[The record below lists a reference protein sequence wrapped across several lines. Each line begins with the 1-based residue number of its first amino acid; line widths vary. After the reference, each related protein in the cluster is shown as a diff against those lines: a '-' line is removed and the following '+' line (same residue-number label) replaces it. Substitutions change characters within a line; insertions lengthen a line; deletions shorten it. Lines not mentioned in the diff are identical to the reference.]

1 MGNPGFFL
9 QQKILDLGLSGQ
21 EFTLLEKCGTKA
33 LQRAVKVKGRNS
45 GLKKVVP
52 KLSGRARKQKNRLQ
66 KLPGPV
72 SRPGLIYD

>member
-33 LQRAVKVKGRNS
+33 LQRAVKVKGWNS
-45 GLKKVVP
+45 GLKKVVS
-52 KLSGRARKQKNRLQ
+52 KLSGRARKEKIRLQ
-66 KLPGPV
+66 KLLV
-72 SRPGLIYD
+72 RSSVESRFNL